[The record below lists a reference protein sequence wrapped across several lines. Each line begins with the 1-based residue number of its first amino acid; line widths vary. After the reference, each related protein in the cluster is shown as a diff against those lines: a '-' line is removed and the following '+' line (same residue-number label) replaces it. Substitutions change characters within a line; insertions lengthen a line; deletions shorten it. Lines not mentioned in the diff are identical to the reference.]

1 MALEI
6 NHSHFFQNK
15 RERKCPLPKENLLLK
30 SLVLK
35 GPGLQGGSFPGAAVV
50 KNLPEMRETRPA
62 LGRSPGEVN
71 GYPLQYSCLENSMDR
86 GAWWAIIHGIMSPA
100 GLSD

>member
-50 KNLPEMRETRPA
+50 KNLPEMRETR
-62 LGRSPGEVN
+62 V
-71 GYPLQYSCLENSMDR
+71 
-86 GAWWAIIHGIMSPA
+86 
-100 GLSD
+100 